1 MPELPEVETI
11 AQGLR
16 KAIAGKRIKEV
27 KAIFPG
33 IVRQNFSVFK
43 KSIIQKRIKR
53 VRRRGKYLLIDLSG
67 GMNRMVHTG
76 GKTILVHLG
85 MTGNFLFGRST
96 DCSREPPGQRVSES
110 EFDDKHDRLIFRFY
124 GSDEQLRYNDLR
136 KFGKMKVFNTA
147 KERTIPELK
156 KLGPEALEIKFSEFI
171 EIFRRRKGKIKS
183 ALLNQQIIA
192 GLGNIYA
199 DESLFEAKIHPEQK
213 ADKLNPKKLRR
224 LHQAIQKILKKAIKA
239 GGSSIEN
246 YYNISGE
253 IGSFQLQH
261 KVYGR
266 EGEPCKRCGAKIKR
280 IKINQRSSYF
290 CPRCQPLKDA

>member
-11 AQGLR
+11 AKGLQ
-16 KAIAGKRIKEV
+16 KVLVEKRIKDV
-27 KAIFPG
+27 RAVFPG
-33 IVRQNFSVFK
+33 IVRQNFNLFK
-43 KSIIQKRIKR
+43 KAIVQKRIKR

-67 GMNRMVHTG
+67 G
-76 GKTILVHLG
+76 KTILAHLG
-85 MTGNFLFGRST
+85 MTGNFLFIRSADLPRKPSGR
-96 DCSREPPGQRVSES
+96 RRSES
-110 EFDDKHDRLIFRFY
+110 ELDDKHDHLIFRFY

-147 KERTIPELK
+147 KERTIPELE

-183 ALLNQQIIA
+183 ALLNQRIIA

-199 DESLFEAKIHPEQK
+199 DESLFEAKIHPAQRVDLLSE
-213 ADKLNPKKLRR
+213 NKLRD
-224 LHQAIQKILKKAIKA
+224 LHKAIKKILHKAIKA

-246 YYNISGE
+246 YLHVDGK
-253 IGSFQLQH
+253 IGGFQLQH
-261 KVYGR
+261 QVYGR
-266 EGEPCKRCGAKIKR
+266 EGEPCKRCRTKIKR

-290 CPRCQPLKDA
+290 CPKCQPLKD

>member
-11 AQGLR
+11 AKGLR

-33 IVRQNFSVFK
+33 IVRQNFNLFK
-43 KSIIQKRIKR
+43 KAIIQKRVKG
-53 VRRRGKYLLIDLSG
+53 VRRRGKYLLIDLSA
-67 GMNRMVHTG
+67 
-76 GKTILVHLG
+76 GKTILAHLG
-85 MTGNFLFGRST
+85 MTGNFLFIRSADLPHKPSGR
-96 DCSREPPGQRVSES
+96 PWSES
-110 EFDDKHDRLIFRFY
+110 EFDDKHDHLIFRFLA
-124 GSDEQLRYNDLR
+124 SKAELRYNDQR
-136 KFGKMKVFNTA
+136 KFGKIKVFNTA

-171 EIFRRRKGKIKS
+171 EIFKKRKGKIKS

-199 DESLFEAKIHPEQK
+199 DESLFEAKIHPERK
-213 ADKLNPKKLRR
+213 ADKLSSKKLRK
-224 LHQAIQKILKKAIKA
+224 LHQAIQRILKKAIKA

-246 YYNISGE
+246 YYDINGE

-266 EGEPCKRCGAKIKR
+266 EGEPCKRCGARIKR

-290 CPRCQPLKDA
+290 CSKCQPLKD

>member
-11 AQGLR
+11 AKGLQ
-16 KAIAGKRIKEV
+16 KVLVGKRIKEV

-33 IVRQNFSVFK
+33 IVRQNFNLFK
-43 KSIIQKRIKR
+43 KAIIQKRIR
-53 VRRRGKYLLIDLSG
+53 GVRRRGKYLLIDLS
-67 GMNRMVHTG
+67 G

-85 MTGNFLFGRST
+85 MTGNFLFIRSADLPHKPSGR
-96 DCSREPPGQRVSES
+96 PWSES
-110 EFDDKHDRLIFRFY
+110 EFDDKHDHLIFRFLA
-124 GSDEQLRYNDLR
+124 SKAELRYNDQR
-136 KFGKMKVFNTA
+136 KFGKIKVFDTA
-147 KERTIPELK
+147 KEGTVPELK
-156 KLGPEALEIKFSEFI
+156 KLGPEALEISSSEFI
-171 EIFRRRKGKIKS
+171 SIFKKRKGRIKS

-213 ADKLNPKKLRR
+213 ADKLSPKRLKR

-246 YYNISGE
+246 YYDISGE

-266 EGEPCKRCGAKIKR
+266 EGESCKRCGAKIRR

-290 CPRCQPLKDA
+290 CLRCQPEKQ

>member
-11 AQGLR
+11 AKGLH
-16 KAIAGKRIKEV
+16 KAIVGKRIKEV

-33 IVRQNFSVFK
+33 IVRQNFSIFK
-43 KSIIQKRIKR
+43 KSIIQKRIKD
-53 VRRRGKYLLIDLSG
+53 VRRRGKYLLIDLS
-67 GMNRMVHTG
+67 R
-76 GKTILVHLG
+76 GKTILAHLG
-85 MTGNFLFGRST
+85 MTGNFLFIRSADSPRKPSGR
-96 DCSREPPGQRVSES
+96 PWSES
-110 EFDDKHDRLIFRFY
+110 RLDDKHDHLIFRFF
-124 GSDEQLRYNDLR
+124 GSEAELRYNDLR
-136 KFGKMKVFNTA
+136 KFGKIKVFNTA

-171 EIFRRRKGKIKS
+171 EIFRRRKGRIKS

-199 DESLFEAKIHPEQK
+199 DESLFEAKIHPAQK
-213 ADKLNPKKLRR
+213 AELLSENKLRG
-224 LHQAIQKILKKAIKA
+224 LHKAIRKILHKAIRA

-246 YYNISGE
+246 YSDVDGRM
-253 IGSFQLQH
+253 GRFQLHH

-266 EGEPCKRCGAKIKR
+266 EGESCKRCKTKIKR

-290 CPRCQPLKDA
+290 CPRCQALSS